1 MLRTAAI
8 LCATLVSHAALACPQ
23 QPLVEVPLTPSGAT
37 LFGDGGVL
45 LGTTTA
51 STADR
56 GAMPSGPVLRSGG
69 NDIVVDVE
77 YIAPAL
83 TLVHPIQT
91 VERSLDLV
99 DAKGAVLRT
108 YAQRPGGKP
117 LDAPSGRVVSTLTRA
132 QARADARGPY
142 PPQGTMTITLAAAP
156 PADAAV
162 LVVQTMRDKIGIA
175 WAPVAA
181 GQRTFS
187 FGPAGKGCVPGPAA
201 ARQGARLVLMWIDV
215 HGQKSAA
222 SAAITV
228 GAARN

>member
-1 MLRTAAI
+1 MLRTAAV
-8 LCATLVSHAALACPQ
+8 LLATLVSHAALACPY

-37 LFGDGGVL
+37 LFDGGGVL

-51 STADR
+51 SPADR
-56 GAMPSGPVLRSGG
+56 GAMPSGPVLRAGG
-69 NDIVVDVE
+69 NDVEVDVE

-83 TLVHPIQT
+83 TLVHPKQT
-91 VERSLDLV
+91 LERSLELV

-108 YAQRPGGKP
+108 YAQRPGGTP

-132 QARADARGPY
+132 RAIAEGRGPY
-142 PPQGTMTITLAAAP
+142 PAQGTMTITLAADP

-162 LVVQTMRDKIGIA
+162 LVVQTVRDKIGIA
-175 WAPVAA
+175 WAPVTA

-187 FGPAGKGCVPGPAA
+187 FASAGKGCVPGPAA

-228 GAARN
+228 GATKP